1 MYGVKLSQNYS
12 KKYLQKRTE
21 KQNKVIKK
29 QPVVNS
35 KNYFLIT

>member
-1 MYGVKLSQNYS
+1 MGASPSVKTLTMYGVKLSQNYS

-29 QPVVNS
+29 
-35 KNYFLIT
+35 